1 MQNFEIA
8 QKIREVRE
16 RIAELREEED
26 ILNLKV
32 QNKIRDVEATRE
44 RRDQLNLQ
52 VKELSS
58 KPREILEKRKEAW
71 DSISGTNEERR
82 RVFREMQPYLH
93 RIGELRKIR
102 DAFNAASRGTME
114 RLLANLASTRQDLLS
129 SDLSLKNEL
138 YMFDL
143 LFELRD
149 RVLVKVEADKVH
161 KEIVRV
167 KEEDLAKYNQFLA
180 DIEGRIGDMKNLSHE
195 GLMTA
200 KGIWSKRDEVR
211 ELSQKEHRAFL
222 DGQKEISLLRKK
234 WYDKRKEIQGLYR
247 EIDQWNA
254 EFKKSPTER
263 RQSDM
268 SRKQAEA
275 VEKFK
280 RGEKLSLEE
289 LSLVVESGQMK

>member
-8 QKIREVRE
+8 QKIREIRDH
-16 RIAELREEED
+16 ISELREEEE

-32 QNKIRDVEATRE
+32 QNKIREVEAIRE
-44 RRDQLNLQ
+44 RRDQLNLK

-71 DSISGTNEERR
+71 ESISGTNEERR
-82 RVFREMQPYLH
+82 RTFREMQPYLQ
-93 RIGELRKIR
+93 RIGELRKVR
-102 DAFNAASRGTME
+102 DSFNAASRGTME
-114 RLLANLASTRQDLLS
+114 RLMANLETTRQDLLR

-143 LFELRD
+143 LFEIRD
-149 RVLVKVEADKVH
+149 RVLLKLEADKVH
-161 KEIVRV
+161 REIVRI
-167 KEEDLAKYNQFLA
+167 KEEDLARYNQFLA
-180 DIEGRIGDMKNLSHE
+180 EMEGRIGDMKNMSHE

-200 KGIWSKRDEVR
+200 KEIWSRRDEVR
-211 ELSQKEHRAFL
+211 DQSQKEHRAFL
-222 DGQKEISLLRKK
+222 DGQKEISHLRKR
-234 WYDKRKEIQGLYR
+234 WYDKRREIQDLYR

-254 EFKKSPTER
+254 EFKKSPAER
-263 RQSDM
+263 RQSDV
-268 SRKQAEA
+268 SRKQKEA

>member
-8 QKIREVRE
+8 QKIREIRE
-16 RIAELREEED
+16 RISELREEED

-32 QNKIRDVEATRE
+32 QNKIREVEATRE

-52 VKELSS
+52 VRELSS

-71 DSISGTNEERR
+71 DNISGTNDERR
-82 RVFREMQPYLH
+82 RIFRDMQPYLH

-114 RLLANLASTRQDLLS
+114 RLLANLSSTRQDLLS

-149 RVLVKVEADKVH
+149 RVLVKLEADKVH

-167 KEEDLAKYNQFLA
+167 KEVDLAKYNHFLA
-180 DIEGRIGDMKNLSHE
+180 EIEGRIGDMKNLSHE

-200 KGIWSKRDEVR
+200 KEIWSRRDEVR
-211 ELSQKEHRAFL
+211 EQSQKEHRAFL
-222 DGQKEISLLRKK
+222 DGQKEISHLRKK
-234 WYDKRKEIQGLYR
+234 WYDKRREIQDLYR